1 VTPAQKIKGWL
12 AGRGVHTVTVCIPT
26 TDRLDLLVP
35 CLASLADTAGPSVTV
50 IIGDTGSVPETLAFY
65 KEMGLRVIQM
75 PEPFSFSRCCNEMAK
90 AADSPLLLFLN
101 NDTAAVTPDWFLRV
115 LRAARREAVLG
126 ALLIYPGSRL
136 IQHAGVDVFATG
148 GVWSRGSYLPT
159 CLADFPYS
167 VRHIGVGEP
176 VSALVRQ
183 DFSRMVAVT
192 GAFLCLPKPTFHR
205 LGGFDESYVTDL
217 QDTDLCLTARK
228 AGVPVRCLWD
238 VVFTHAESASRSGY
252 TFPLDDWRRF
262 DARWR
267 SEFETL
273 AGAPVRGL

>member
-1 VTPAQKIKGWL
+1 MTPAQKIKAWVTGQRTP
-12 AGRGVHTVTVCIPT
+12 AVTVCIPT
-26 TDRLDLLVP
+26 KDRLDLLVP
-35 CLASLADTAGPSVTV
+35 CLESLVNTAGGAVQV
-50 IIGDTGSVPETLAFY
+50 MIGDTGSGPDTLAFY
-65 KEMGLRVIQM
+65 EEAGLRFLRM
-75 PEPFSFSRCCNEMAK
+75 PGPFSFSRCCNEMAK

-101 NDTAAVTPDWFLRV
+101 NDTTAVTPDWFLRV
-115 LRAARREAVLG
+115 LRASRREAVLG

-136 IQHAGVDVFATG
+136 IQHAGVDVFSTG
-148 GVWSRGSYLPT
+148 GAWPRGSYLPT

-176 VSALVRQ
+176 VSALARQ
-183 DFSRMVAVT
+183 DFSRMIAVT
-192 GAFLCLPKPTFHR
+192 GAFLCVPKPTFHR
-205 LGGFDESYVTDL
+205 LGGFDEGYVTDL
-217 QDTDLCLTARK
+217 QDTDLCLAARK
-228 AGVPVRCLWD
+228 AGVPVRCLWN

-252 TFPLDDWRRF
+252 TFPLNDWRLF